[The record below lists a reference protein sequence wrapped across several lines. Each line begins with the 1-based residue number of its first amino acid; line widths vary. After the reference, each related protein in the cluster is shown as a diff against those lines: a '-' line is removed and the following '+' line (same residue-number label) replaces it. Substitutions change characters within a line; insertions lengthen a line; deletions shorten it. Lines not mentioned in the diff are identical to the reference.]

1 MHELTDTLVPVLGR
15 ALLHFLWQGTLVALL
30 AAIALQLLRDARPQL
45 RYAVACLALL
55 ACVLAPLGYIA
66 WAWPRT

>member
-30 AAIALQLLRDARPQL
+30 AAIGLPWAGAS
-45 RYAVACLALL
+45 AAA
-55 ACVLAPLGYIA
+55 AGSTAPA
-66 WAWPRT
+66 ASR